1 MSMKM
6 SVDAYKELIEGNM
19 KWLGEQSSSCERS
32 HIMGI
37 VRDSTN
43 YYYPENYKEESDKTI
58 QELKAAL
65 LELYSI
71 WCIAEIELEDADY
84 SRVEEIKA
92 IANKG

>member
-1 MSMKM
+1 MS
-6 SVDAYKELIEGNM
+6 L
-19 KWLGEQSSSCERS
+19 LQSLQ
-32 HIMGI
+32 I
-37 VRDSTN
+37 DDLTLTN
-43 YYYPENYKEESDKTI
+43 DCLVKSGREKDKTI